1 MNRITQLIIYT
12 LDGKALHNLTINN
25 NVSDITDTSG
35 TSGSSYTVVFNNN
48 TVRKFRNFLFEA
60 IYAKEE

>member
-1 MNRITQLIIYT
+1 MNKITQLIIYT
-12 LDGKALHNLTINN
+12 LDGKVLHNFSIKNN
-25 NVSDITDTSG
+25 ATEIRDTSG
-35 TSGSSYTVVFNNN
+35 TSGSSYTVVLNNY